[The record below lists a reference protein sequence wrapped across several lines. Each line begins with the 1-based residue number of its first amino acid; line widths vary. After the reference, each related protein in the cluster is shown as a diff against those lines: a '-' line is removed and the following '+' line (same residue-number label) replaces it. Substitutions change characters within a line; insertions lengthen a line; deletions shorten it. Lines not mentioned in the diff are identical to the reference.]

1 MFIYSNISQSPNKKR
16 YSTARREAGMYLVV
30 PKGNRRHDCEFMFSI
45 YVDRHRNK
53 YGYK

>member
-1 MFIYSNISQSPNKKR
+1 MFIYSN
-16 YSTARREAGMYLVV
+16 TARREARMYHVV
-30 PKGNRRHDCEFMFSI
+30 PKWNRRHDCEFMFSI